1 MGESAIGPYVV
12 SEKVPTEV
20 VQDMVSQP
28 RPTLQLLVEMWQ
40 EKKKLRKT
48 TLGKYFTEQL
58 KDQIK
63 AAKEEKSKTKRN
75 TPARTEAEEKIR
87 KLETVLEQWKSQKRL

>member
-1 MGESAIGPYVV
+1 MLRIIDGEDAVQASEPHFKFSQTWVGNSCVGTVSLVTDRPTPKHHTLERAWRQYMGESAIGPYVV

-40 EKKKLRKT
+40 EKKKLRK
-48 TLGKYFTEQL
+48 
-58 KDQIK
+58 
-63 AAKEEKSKTKRN
+63 
-75 TPARTEAEEKIR
+75 
-87 KLETVLEQWKSQKRL
+87 